1 MPCPGPS
8 VTELCV
14 HIKKEALQKNK
25 GGINTKYQ
33 ISKAKG
39 MFQTGSQ
46 HTSTESQTTRL
57 GYRDKGNTVSV
68 ATSYFSFKFPAAMW
82 DIFTNM

>member
-14 HIKKEALQKNK
+14 HIKKEVLQKNK

-46 HTSTESQTTRL
+46 HTSTESQTARS
-57 GYRDKGNTVSV
+57 GFRDKGNTVSV
-68 ATSYFSFKFPAAMW
+68 ATKIGRAHV
-82 DIFTNM
+82 